1 MFWGSMCQR
10 SWREWEFP
18 RLAWAA
24 TLSVN
29 IDRWGEPG
37 SAGSGWRRGEIP
49 WVFPKNMVISHANCL
64 TLLGNHDFYQIIF
77 HIFSGFQGVTFFW
90 GVKRCKRSA
99 FIANEEHSSHG
110 LELMQVR
117 LGRFDEVLVCP
128 HQALKNGCLP
138 KQNGSVFNMY
148 FFETNFWKPIFG
160 GTNWGPKWTYVFL
173 CKKPTRIYIELL
185 LPNSRCDELFFQFWW
200 FDWHLIFFSFISLH
214 NNSINVSIRYL
225 AIIIM

>member
-64 TLLGNHDFYQIIF
+64 TLLRFPMIF
-77 HIFSGFQGVTFFW
+77 IRWFSIYFQLFMGLTVNVW
-90 GVKRCKRSA
+90 GVKDVNDLPI
-99 FIANEEHSSHG
+99 FVANEEHSSHG
-110 LELMQVR
+110 LELLQVR
-117 LGRFDEVLVCP
+117 LGRGPQTKLCRGP
-128 HQALKNGCLP
+128 HQALKNGWYGWLP
-138 KQNGSVFNMY
+138 KQNWTVFNMY
-148 FFETNFWKPIFG
+148 F
-160 GTNWGPKWTYVFL
+160 
-173 CKKPTRIYIELL
+173 
-185 LPNSRCDELFFQFWW
+185 
-200 FDWHLIFFSFISLH
+200 
-214 NNSINVSIRYL
+214 
-225 AIIIM
+225 